1 MSHTNNLVF
10 TQQNEGIINK
20 VWQNGFNVCTDSLV
34 TIFYQSGIVPVA
46 SRCYWL
52 LPTIGAQRVFWLIW
66 DTYRPKNAPGPYATN
81 QYLNLFFFQYPPSM
95 LFEFL
100 STPLQAV
107 LCTMVIFS
115 NGKIL
120 NKLFG
125 NYSLW
130 YVSDYIIS
138 KSLRNLLGC
147 KVLGLCH
154 FEPFCHFNV
163 LSYFLHDLFSP
174 GGYLS
179 MSIIPK

>member
-1 MSHTNNLVF
+1 MFVWIITGNDTNYRQTYQLY
-10 TQQNEGIINK
+10 II
-20 VWQNGFNVCTDSLV
+20 
-34 TIFYQSGIVPVA
+34 IPVG
-46 SRCYWL
+46 RNC
-52 LPTIGAQRVFWLIW
+52 IGRFG
-66 DTYRPKNAPGPYATN
+66 YGPKLTWG
-81 QYLNLFFFQYPPSM
+81 
-95 LFEFL
+95 FL

-154 FEPFCHFNV
+154 FEPFCPFNV

>member
-1 MSHTNNLVF
+1 MSNGACNGVISLLFIVLR
-10 TQQNEGIINK
+10 IPI
-20 VWQNGFNVCTDSLV
+20 WQ
-34 TIFYQSGIVPVA
+34 
-46 SRCYWL
+46 
-52 LPTIGAQRVFWLIW
+52 
-66 DTYRPKNAPGPYATN
+66 
-81 QYLNLFFFQYPPSM
+81 FQ
-95 LFEFL
+95 FL
-100 STPLQAV
+100 STPLQVV

-120 NKLFG
+120 NIKLFG

-147 KVLGLCH
+147 TVLGLCH
-154 FEPFCHFNV
+154 FEPFCPFNV